1 MAGQG
6 APVPPPHDPT
16 GPPTPVARGSAPPQP
31 HQLVPGSSSSSS
43 SRNSW
48 ICSFIRALRGTDP
61 MWGPCNPPG
70 KVGNPLPSHPSP
82 TCSSCAGLRCAR
94 RTAAWRGGPV
104 GQQDDGDRS
113 PVPNLPR
120 PQCAPPGPGGGSP
133 LMPHHFLEGE
143 AAAVA
148 QQGDEGSSAVSPVGR
163 GMVSGDGGPGTST
176 VSPVPPPC
184 PQPRHRAP
192 TASPNSHLPI
202 PCLLRH
208 QRGLQGQLLLCQR
221 ATWGHGHTLR
231 VRGHPP
237 MCPQK
242 PLTHPHRC
250 PGRRGRAGSAAARCS
265 PRRGLCSA
273 SRLSCGH
280 TEWVR
285 GGTLPVCVSPT
296 P

>member
-1 MAGQG
+1 MPCEGQTLCG
-6 APVPPPHDPT
+6 GPATPPERWGTPSPAIHPLPAAPVLGFGAHVGRQRGGGALWDSRTMGT
-16 GPPTPVARGSAPPQP
+16 GALSPIYPIPNAPPRVQ
-31 HQLVPGSSSSSS
+31 
-43 SRNSW
+43 
-48 ICSFIRALRGTDP
+48 
-61 MWGPCNPPG
+61 
-70 KVGNPLPSHPSP
+70 
-82 TCSSCAGLRCAR
+82 
-94 RTAAWRGGPV
+94 
-104 GQQDDGDRS
+104 
-113 PVPNLPR
+113 
-120 PQCAPPGPGGGSP
+120 GGSP

-221 ATWGHGHTLR
+221 ATWGHGHTLG

-237 MCPQK
+237 HVSPK
-242 PLTHPHRC
+242 APHS
-250 PGRRGRAGSAAARCS
+250 PPSMSRAQRQSRQRCS
-265 PRRGLCSA
+265 SLLASA
-273 SRLSCGH
+273 GAALSFSPVLWPYRMGEGGH
-280 TEWVR
+280 
-285 GGTLPVCVSPT
+285 PACVCVPHPT
-296 P
+296 LRCRTCRRC

>member
-1 MAGQG
+1 
-6 APVPPPHDPT
+6 
-16 GPPTPVARGSAPPQP
+16 
-31 HQLVPGSSSSSS
+31 
-43 SRNSW
+43 
-48 ICSFIRALRGTDP
+48 

-221 ATWGHGHTLR
+221 ATWGHGHTLG

-237 MCPQK
+237 HVSPK
-242 PLTHPHRC
+242 APHS
-250 PGRRGRAGSAAARCS
+250 PPSMSRAQRQSRQRCS
-265 PRRGLCSA
+265 SLLASA
-273 SRLSCGH
+273 GAALSFSPVLWPYRMGEGGH
-280 TEWVR
+280 
-285 GGTLPVCVSPT
+285 PACVCVPHPT
-296 P
+296 LRCRTCRRC